1 MPGLKRAPPLAAIAL
16 AALTA
21 GAPAIPRAEEPDVD
35 TALVIA
41 VDVSDSVDESRYAL
55 QMKGIAAALEDS
67 GVISAI
73 AGGDAGRIL
82 VTLVGWADSVEML
95 LPWQTLASAADAAG
109 IAAKIRALP
118 PRRGEFTCMARMLE
132 VLPVSVLSQMPARAR
147 RVVVD
152 VSGDGIDN
160 CAPRSASDRSRDAL
174 LASGATIN
182 GLPIIVAGENEVV
195 GAGAYRA
202 PGWGLG
208 ALGPDTDATTLD
220 AWYAEHVIGGP
231 GAFLL
236 KAHGYEDFGRAFRMK
251 FVTEISAVQ
260 N

>member
-1 MPGLKRAPPLAAIAL
+1 MAAA
-16 AALTA
+16 
-21 GAPAIPRAEEPDVD
+21 APAMPQTETPEVD

-41 VDVSDSVDESRYAL
+41 VDISDSVDDSRYAL
-55 QMKGIAAALEDS
+55 QMKGIAAALEDP
-67 GVISAI
+67 GVVSAI
-73 AGGDAGRIL
+73 AGGDAGRIV

-95 LPWQTLASAADAAG
+95 LPWRTIASAADAAG
-109 IAAKIRALP
+109 VAAAIRALP
-118 PRRGEFTCMARMLE
+118 PRRGEFTCMARMLAT
-132 VLPVSVLSQMPARAR
+132 LPVSVLSQMPVRAR

-160 CAPRSASDRSRDAL
+160 CTPRRAADGSRDAL
-174 LASGATIN
+174 LAAGATIN
-182 GLPIIVAGENEVV
+182 GLPIIVAGENDVV

-208 ALGPDTDATTLD
+208 ALGPETEMTTLD
-220 AWYAEHVIGGP
+220 AWYSEHVIGGP
-231 GAFLL
+231 GSFVL

-251 FVTEISAVQ
+251 FVTEISSAQ